1 MTFAERILNVYF
13 LSPLTL
19 LSTSMETI
27 RLGNA
32 ATLDDQVFN
41 SLVKKV
47 TDILKLE
54 ILQELQVRS
63 QPTVFKMKKG
73 ASKAGTAVANRI
85 AKMPANRKAA
95 FETRVKTTNLMAPEL
110 HSFAVLKGVDLR
122 ATKIASAQ
130 LNLKSEFAFVNTTF
144 NEAYYQK
151 FSEKYLGVQLLGN
164 VGGAVVNK
172 SLRFNV
178 HSVKCVD
185 ETNPEWPGSDEI
197 AMGGVA
203 LDDAKK
209 ESIISEIFVGGDF
222 DDGDVKSYNP
232 AKTIKQFALTSAG
245 TFPKSFAVF
254 LALSEKD
261 GGGFASF
268 IKDLYDAIKDKLQ
281 LVFTAV
287 GGAIG
292 TAVGAAIGGTVGGPI
307 GIVVGAAVGFILGAL
322 VEWIVGL
329 IQDDTFAP
337 QVAIAE
343 FGSINATFNGSA
355 NSPIQTLNYID
366 HGGHYQLR
374 YSWQIAS

>member
-1 MTFAERILNVYF
+1 
-13 LSPLTL
+13 
-19 LSTSMETI
+19 METI

-32 ATLDDQVFN
+32 ASLDDQVFN
-41 SLVKKV
+41 SLVQKV
-47 TDILKLE
+47 TNILKLE
-54 ILQELQVRS
+54 VLQELQARS
-63 QPTVFKMKKG
+63 QPAIFKMKKG

-85 AKMPANRKAA
+85 AKMPTERKTA

-110 HSFAVLKGVDLR
+110 HNFAVLKGVDLR
-122 ATKIASAQ
+122 ATKIASSQ
-130 LNLKSEFAFVNTTF
+130 LNLKNEFAFVSTTF
-144 NEAYYQK
+144 NEAYFLK
-151 FSEKYLGVQLLGN
+151 FTEKYLGVQLLGN
-164 VGGAVVNK
+164 GGGATVNK

-203 LDDAKK
+203 LDDVKK

-222 DDGDVKSYNP
+222 DDGDVKSYSP
-232 AKTIKQFALTSAG
+232 AKTIKQFAFTSSG

-281 LVFTAV
+281 VVFTAV

-366 HGGHYQLR
+366 HGGHYQVR